1 MRTDL
6 AAECLKKSK
15 ALPEGVIVHN
25 QPLNSGKIELVEI
38 ISDEAEQEIGKPK
51 GVYVTLELPPFWD
64 ESQSVP
70 ELAEAAASGL
80 RQLLPE
86 QGTVLVVGLGNR
98 EITPDALGPATA
110 EQIVVTRHLSG
121 QLQLSGFS
129 QLRSVAALAPNVLG
143 KTGMEVV
150 ETVRAVAEEIRP
162 SALIVVDAL
171 ASASLER
178 LGRTVQIANT
188 GIVPGS
194 GVMNARKA
202 LNEAT
207 LHIPVIA
214 VGIPTVVDLSNLCQ
228 QETGEPM
235 MTTPRQIDLL
245 IRRGANFL
253 ASVINRALHPSLS
266 LEELLLLQ
274 S

>member
-15 ALPEGVIVHN
+15 TLPEGVIVHT
-25 QPLNSGKIELVEI
+25 QPLKSGKIELVEI
-38 ISDEAEQEIGKPK
+38 LSEEAEREIGKPK

-70 ELAEAAASGL
+70 ELAEAAAGGL
-80 RQLLPE
+80 RQLLPQE
-86 QGTVLVVGLGNR
+86 GTVLVVGLGNR
-98 EITPDALGPATA
+98 EITPDALGPLTA

-121 QLQLSGFS
+121 QLSGLPE
-129 QLRSVAALAPNVLG
+129 LRSVAALAPNVLG

-150 ETVRAVAEEIRP
+150 ETVRAVTEEIRP

-178 LGRTVQIANT
+178 LGRTVQIANS

-202 LNEAT
+202 LNEGT
-207 LHIPVIA
+207 LHVPVIA

-235 MTTPRQIDLL
+235 MTTPRQVDLL
-245 IRRGANFL
+245 IRRGGSFL